1 MNLYGLFKR
10 CLEIP
15 YTRVD
20 NSGDYAL
27 ERIGNILYIYLESSN
42 GKEDWKNNFDF
53 PAKPYKDMEGRTWF
67 AHRGFL
73 KVWKSIEPNLAD
85 SVFNMDI
92 ESIVTVGYS
101 HGGGLAVLCHEYVWY
116 NRPDLRDSIYGYG
129 FGAPRVIW
137 GIKNREHGK
146 RWDRFTVVKNIDD
159 IVTHAPPALFGYFHV
174 GKILEIGERGKYS
187 EIDAHRPENYL
198 AELQMYNEL

>member
-67 AHRGFL
+67 AHSGFL

-137 GIKNREHGK
+137 GIKNREHSK